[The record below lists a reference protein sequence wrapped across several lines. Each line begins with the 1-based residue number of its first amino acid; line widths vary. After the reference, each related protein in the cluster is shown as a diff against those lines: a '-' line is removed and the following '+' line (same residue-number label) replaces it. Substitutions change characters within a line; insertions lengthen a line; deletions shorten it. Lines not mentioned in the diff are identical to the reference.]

1 MKEISKFVPKEK
13 LSKKAQKEIN
23 KKARKTWNVS
33 PVTCKEI
40 NKMKYSRTSQKAQ
53 LRRDIDA

>member
-1 MKEISKFVPKEK
+1 MKEISKFVSKEK

-23 KKARKTWNVS
+23 KKARKTWNIL
-33 PVTCKEI
+33 PVTRMEI

>member
-23 KKARKTWNVS
+23 KKARKTWNVL
-33 PVTCKEI
+33 PVTRKEI

-53 LRRDIDA
+53 LRRNIDA

>member
-1 MKEISKFVPKEK
+1 MKEISKFASKEK

-33 PVTCKEI
+33 PVTRKEI

>member
-1 MKEISKFVPKEK
+1 MKEISKFVSKGK
-13 LSKKAQKEIN
+13 LSKKTQKEIN

-33 PVTCKEI
+33 PVTRKEI
-40 NKMKYSRTSQKAQ
+40 NKMKYSRTNQKAQ